1 MEKTLH
7 VERLLDLISQ
17 EEIILFA
24 GAGLSKYAGY
34 PMGAQLQ
41 NIFYNSLSD
50 IAKEEIESTRPL
62 IDLTDDIFHL
72 HKSNNQIIRILKEY
86 YTKVPEKTFVHDIIT
101 SIPHFKTIITTNYDG
116 LFEVAY
122 KGNCEVLYNNSHIS
136 LADPKKILVYKIHGD
151 LQDSSSIIIKRT
163 DYTNF
168 FNPASQHSVFWNSV
182 KDKMSSNNIL
192 FIGYSLEDSNIDF
205 IFTDILRQLGESK
218 KEMFF
223 VAPSL
228 TQAKKNKLS
237 SYGINFIEG
246 TGEELFPLIFE
257 HINENILLD
266 LKNRKVSTDTTYKF
280 TDKLGYNLSVGTNA
294 ASDFFIER
302 IEKINGSLE
311 QKINFT
317 TKNNQSFTLA
327 LKKFIDGQTT
337 EKSFRIPKGE
347 LLDLVMKVDN
357 FKFQDLSEIK
367 FLDIMKLPS
376 YEGKIDI
383 IFENGMSL
391 LDFNIKVYKD
401 IIEDKIILSFETD
414 VAKGTIKFEGSNISY
429 ESELREIIE
438 NPRIVFGYFKSFAN
452 IIQGARFSILVDGK
466 SIFSKKLIEKKVP
479 EDLEFY
485 IDYFEKLLKIESL
498 YLVRFKNIKR
508 NEIDEDNY
516 HKIKCLIAKSENVF
530 IDMPLPSL
538 KAVLDHNFDKGF
550 LNINIEKHLLFF
562 GENTETKINLHGN
575 DFTLG
580 YMRSFVFDPV
590 ILNMEEVERGEATV
604 VEVHSKSGK
613 RKVAYYDTYEIPN

>member
-17 EEIILFA
+17 EEVILFA

-41 NIFYNSLSD
+41 NIFYSSLSD
-50 IAKEEIESTRPL
+50 IAKKEIESTRPL

-72 HKSNNQIIRILKEY
+72 HQSNNQIIRILKEH
-86 YTKVPEKTFVHDIIT
+86 YTKAPEKTFVHDIIAT
-101 SIPHFKTIITTNYDG
+101 IPHFKTIITTNYDG
-116 LFEVAY
+116 LFEGAF

-151 LQDSSSIIIKRT
+151 LQDSNSIIIKRT

-168 FNPASQHSVFWNSV
+168 FNPVSQNSVFWNSV

-218 KEMFF
+218 KEVFF

-266 LKNRKVSTDTTYKF
+266 LKSRKVSTDTTYKF
-280 TDKLGYNLSVGTNA
+280 TEKLGYNLSVGTNA

-311 QKINFT
+311 QKIKFT
-317 TKNNQSFTLA
+317 TKNNQSFILA
-327 LKKFIDGQTT
+327 LKNFIDGQTT

-383 IFENGMSL
+383 IFEDGMSL

-414 VAKGTIKFEGSNISY
+414 VAKGTIKFEDSNISY
-429 ESELREIIE
+429 ESELRETIE
-438 NPRIVFGYFKSFAN
+438 NPRIVFDYFKSFAS
-452 IIQGARFSILVDGK
+452 IIRGTRFSILVDGK
-466 SIFSKKLIEKKVP
+466 SIFSKKLIEKKIP

-485 IDYFEKLLKIESL
+485 IDYFEKLFKVESL

-538 KAVLDHNFDKGF
+538 KAVLDHSFDKGF
-550 LNINIEKHLLFF
+550 LNINIEEHLLFF

-590 ILNMEEVERGEATV
+590 ILNMKEIESGEANV
-604 VEVHSKSGK
+604 VEVNSKSGK

>member
-17 EEIILFA
+17 EEVILFA

-41 NIFYNSLSD
+41 NIFYNSLSH
-50 IAKEEIESTRPL
+50 IAKEEIEPTRPL

-72 HKSNNQIIRILKEY
+72 HQSNNQIIRILKEH
-86 YTKVPEKTFVHDIIT
+86 YTKVPEKTFVHDIIAT
-101 SIPHFKTIITTNYDG
+101 IPHFKTIITTNYDG
-116 LFEVAY
+116 LFEGAF

-168 FNPASQHSVFWNSV
+168 FNPASQNSVFWNSV

-218 KEMFF
+218 KEVFF

-246 TGEELFPLIFE
+246 TGEELFPLIFK

-266 LKNRKVSTDTTYKF
+266 LKSRKVSTDTTYKF
-280 TDKLGYNLSVGTNA
+280 TEKLGYNLSVGTNA

-311 QKINFT
+311 QKIKFT
-317 TKNNQSFTLA
+317 TKNNQSFILA
-327 LKKFIDGQTT
+327 LKNFIDGQTT

-383 IFENGMSL
+383 IFEDGMSL

-401 IIEDKIILSFETD
+401 IIENKIVLSFETD
-414 VAKGTIKFEGSNISY
+414 VAKGTIKFEDSNISY
-429 ESELREIIE
+429 ESELRETIE
-438 NPRIVFGYFKSFAN
+438 NPRIVFDYFKSFAS
-452 IIQGARFSILVDGK
+452 IIRGTRFSILVDGK
-466 SIFSKKLIEKKVP
+466 SIFSKKLIEKKIP

-485 IDYFEKLLKIESL
+485 IDYFEKLFKVESL

-516 HKIKCLIAKSENVF
+516 HKIRCLIAKSENVF

-538 KAVLDHNFDKGF
+538 KAVLDHSFDKGF
-550 LNINIEKHLLFF
+550 LNINIEEHLLFF

-590 ILNMEEVERGEATV
+590 ILNMKEIESGEANV
-604 VEVHSKSGK
+604 VEVNSKSGK